1 MVDCQRVDGNLLWHQ
16 FQAELLLHGG
26 ENVGEV
32 GEAGVV
38 DVGAGCGAMLRID
51 VEHALVSGLVD
62 HRLIDFP
69 LDQLGQ
75 MLRTTDLVLL
85 HP

>member
-1 MVDCQRVDGNLLWHQ
+1 MVTYCGTSFRPSCSCTAVKMSERL
-16 FQAELLLHGG
+16 EKR
-26 ENVGEV
+26 
-32 GEAGVV
+32 GVV